1 MLVTLTP
8 ARIGLTRSTRSM
20 GYQLAAANLGA
31 AVLPWTL
38 GLVAQARGLEA
49 LGPGLFVVGVLLA
62 TVHLLAE
69 LR

>member
-1 MLVTLTP
+1 
-8 ARIGLTRSTRSM
+8 M